1 MRNDEIELA
10 QRMEEGD
17 EEAKKESCRSELKTC
32 SQHCKDDMLEEA
44 CYSLI

>member
-17 EEAKKESCRSELKTC
+17 EEAKKELAEANLKTC
-32 SQHCKDDMLEEA
+32 SQHRKEICWKRHV
-44 CYSLI
+44 IP